1 MGFLKKINQKADF
14 SNGIETLNAGTRTG
28 IENTIKLVSNF
39 VNSIPIQTT
48 TLVSLIAIL
57 AVFGPFI
64 SVSGGF
70 WDAVNHLVNEP
81 DYFWSIQHM
90 VVYFG
95 VSLVASAG
103 FLGMLI
109 LIKKS
114 VRGTLKTG
122 ILLIV
127 VGASIQLVAGFAD
140 SISHDVYGIDGLISW
155 SHQPLELGLVLAAL
169 GGFLV
174 LKNREHTRLKI
185 LIPFS
190 IIAFLFFTTW
200 LVFNFALIFGHTMQC
215 IYIHVIFSSGC
226 SIL

>member
-1 MGFLKKINQKADF
+1 M
-14 SNGIETLNAGTRTG
+14 
-28 IENTIKLVSNF
+28 KLVSNF
-39 VNSIPIQTT
+39 VNSIHVQST

-81 DYFWSIQHM
+81 EYFWSIQHM

-95 VSLVASAG
+95 VSLVAFAG
-103 FLGMLI
+103 LLSMIL

-114 VRGTLKTG
+114 VHGILKTG
-122 ILLIV
+122 ILLV
-127 VGASIQLVAGFAD
+127 VFGAVIQLIAGFVD
-140 SISHDVYGIDGLISW
+140 SVSHDVYGIDGLISW

-174 LKNREHTRLKI
+174 LKNKEHTKLKI

-190 IIAFLFFTTW
+190 IISFLFFTIW
-200 LVFNFALIFGHTMQC
+200 LVFNFALIFGHTIQC

>member
-1 MGFLKKINQKADF
+1 M
-14 SNGIETLNAGTRTG
+14 
-28 IENTIKLVSNF
+28 KLVSNF
-39 VNSIPIQTT
+39 VNSIPVQTT
-48 TLVSLIAIL
+48 TLVSLTAIL
-57 AVFGPFI
+57 AVLGPFI

-70 WDAVNHLVNEP
+70 WDVVNHLLNEP

-95 VSLVASAG
+95 VSLVAFAG
-103 FLGMLI
+103 FLSIIL

-114 VRGTLKTG
+114 VHGTLKTG
-122 ILLIV
+122 ILLVV
-127 VGASIQLVAGFAD
+127 VGAAIQLVAGFAD
-140 SISHDVYGIDGLISW
+140 SLSHDVYGIDGLISW
-155 SHQPLELGLVLAAL
+155 SHQPLELGLVLTAL

>member
-1 MGFLKKINQKADF
+1 
-14 SNGIETLNAGTRTG
+14 
-28 IENTIKLVSNF
+28 
-39 VNSIPIQTT
+39 
-48 TLVSLIAIL
+48 
-57 AVFGPFI
+57 
-64 SVSGGF
+64 
-70 WDAVNHLVNEP
+70 
-81 DYFWSIQHM
+81 M

-103 FLGMLI
+103 LLSMIL

-114 VRGTLKTG
+114 VHGILKTG
-122 ILLIV
+122 ILLV
-127 VGASIQLVAGFAD
+127 VFGAVIQLIAGFVD
-140 SISHDVYGIDGLISW
+140 SVSHDVYGIDGLISW

-174 LKNREHTRLKI
+174 LKNKEHTKLKI

-190 IIAFLFFTTW
+190 IISFLFFTTW
-200 LVFNFALIFGHTMQC
+200 LVFNFALIFGHTIQC

>member
-1 MGFLKKINQKADF
+1 MKLIQRITN
-14 SNGIETLNAGTRTG
+14 STLA
-28 IENTIKLVSNF
+28 K
-39 VNSIPIQTT
+39 PT
-48 TLVSLIAIL
+48 TLVSLVSIL

-81 DYFWSIQHM
+81 EYFWSIQHM

-95 VSLVASAG
+95 VFLVASAG
-103 FLGMLI
+103 LLSMIL

-114 VRGTLKTG
+114 VHGILKTG
-122 ILLIV
+122 ILLV
-127 VGASIQLVAGFAD
+127 VFGGTIQLIAGFVD
-140 SISHDVYGIDGLISW
+140 SVFHDMYGIDGLISW

-174 LKNREHTRLKI
+174 LKNKEHTKLKI

-190 IIAFLFFTTW
+190 IISFLFFITW
-200 LVFNFALIFGHTMQC
+200 LVFNFALIFGHTIQC

>member
-1 MGFLKKINQKADF
+1 MKLIQRIIN
-14 SNGIETLNAGTRTG
+14 STLA
-28 IENTIKLVSNF
+28 K
-39 VNSIPIQTT
+39 PT
-48 TLVSLIAIL
+48 TLVSLVAIL
-57 AVFGPFI
+57 AVIGPFI

-81 DYFWSIQHM
+81 EYFWSIQHM

-95 VSLVASAG
+95 VFLVASASL
-103 FLGMLI
+103 FSMIL

-114 VRGTLKTG
+114 VHGTLKTG
-122 ILLIV
+122 ILLV
-127 VGASIQLVAGFAD
+127 VFGAVIQLIAGFVD
-140 SISHDVYGIDGLISW
+140 SVSHDVYGIDGLISW

-174 LKNREHTRLKI
+174 LKNREHTKLKI

-190 IIAFLFFTTW
+190 IISFLFFTTW
-200 LVFNFALIFGHTMQC
+200 LVFNFALIFGHTIQC

>member
-1 MGFLKKINQKADF
+1 M
-14 SNGIETLNAGTRTG
+14 
-28 IENTIKLVSNF
+28 KLVSEF
-39 VNSIPIQTT
+39 LNSIPVQNT
-48 TLVSLIAIL
+48 TLVSLISIL

-70 WDAVNHLVNEP
+70 WDATNHLLNDPE
-81 DYFWSIQHM
+81 YFWSIQHM

-103 FLGMLI
+103 FLSMFL

-114 VRGTLKTG
+114 VHGILKTG
-122 ILLIV
+122 ILLV
-127 VGASIQLVAGFAD
+127 VIGAAIQLISGFAD
-140 SISHDVYGIDGLISW
+140 SLSHDVFGIDGLISW
-155 SHQPLELGLVLAAL
+155 SHQPLELGLVLASL

-174 LKNREHTRLKI
+174 LKNKEHTRLKI

-190 IIAFLFFTTW
+190 IISFLFFTTW
-200 LVFNFALIFGHTMQC
+200 LVFNFALIFGHTIQC

>member
-1 MGFLKKINQKADF
+1 M
-14 SNGIETLNAGTRTG
+14 
-28 IENTIKLVSNF
+28 KLVSDF
-39 VNSIPIQTT
+39 LNSIPVQTT
-48 TLVSLIAIL
+48 TLVSLISIL

-70 WDAVNHLVNEP
+70 WDATNHLLNDPE
-81 DYFWSIQHM
+81 YFWSIQHI

-95 VSLVASAG
+95 VALVASAG
-103 FLGMLI
+103 FLSMFL

-114 VRGTLKTG
+114 VHGILKIG
-122 ILLIV
+122 ILLV
-127 VGASIQLVAGFAD
+127 VIGAAIQLISGFAD
-140 SISHDVYGIDGLISW
+140 SLSHDVFGIDGLISW
-155 SHQPLELGLVLAAL
+155 SHQPLELGLVLASL

-174 LKNREHTRLKI
+174 LKNKEHTRLRI

-190 IIAFLFFTTW
+190 IISFLFFTTW
-200 LVFNFALIFGHTMQC
+200 LIFNFALIFGHTIQC

>member
-1 MGFLKKINQKADF
+1 M
-14 SNGIETLNAGTRTG
+14 
-28 IENTIKLVSNF
+28 KLVSKF
-39 VNSIPIQTT
+39 LNSIPVQTT
-48 TLVSLIAIL
+48 TLVSLISIL

-70 WDAVNHLVNEP
+70 WDATNHLLNDPE
-81 DYFWSIQHM
+81 YFWSIQHI

-95 VSLVASAG
+95 VALVASAG
-103 FLGMLI
+103 FLSMFL

-114 VRGTLKTG
+114 VHGILKIG
-122 ILLIV
+122 ILLV
-127 VGASIQLVAGFAD
+127 VIGAAIQLISGFAD
-140 SISHDVYGIDGLISW
+140 SLSHDVFGIDGLISW
-155 SHQPLELGLVLAAL
+155 SHQPLELGLVLASL

-174 LKNREHTRLKI
+174 LKNKEHTRLRI

-190 IIAFLFFTTW
+190 IISFLFFTTW
-200 LVFNFALIFGHTMQC
+200 LIFNFALIFGHTIQC

>member
-1 MGFLKKINQKADF
+1 MKH
-14 SNGIETLNAGTRTG
+14 
-28 IENTIKLVSNF
+28 VSNF
-39 VNSIPIQTT
+39 ANSVSVQTT

-70 WDAVNHLVNEP
+70 WDAVNHLLNEP

-95 VSLVASAG
+95 VSLVASAS
-103 FLGMLI
+103 FLGMIL

-114 VRGTLKTG
+114 VHGILKTG
-122 ILLIV
+122 ILLV
-127 VGASIQLVAGFAD
+127 VFGAVIQLIAGFVD
-140 SISHDVYGIDGLISW
+140 SVSHDVYGIDGLISW

-174 LKNREHTRLKI
+174 LKNREHTKLKI

-190 IIAFLFFTTW
+190 IISFLFFTTW
-200 LVFNFALIFGHTMQC
+200 LVFNFALIFGHTIQC